1 MTGRISRGWRLF
13 KATFAI
19 LKKEKSLA
27 LFPVISTVLSLLVLT
42 AFIFPA
48 LMIFSS
54 TGADTESWGA
64 TQYAMWIIFLFVF
77 YFAIYLITIFFKSA
91 VISNATEVMKGNNP
105 TMGQGIGASASHIG
119 RLAVWALIQATI
131 GLVLSMI
138 RNRDNI
144 VATIISSLIAA
155 AWALVTFF
163 VIPILIFEDRGIPGS
178 IKESWNLF
186 KKTWGETVVSGFS
199 FVLIYI
205 PAFILFFLAI
215 GSIALGVQ
223 TVTIATFGLFLV
235 VLLATAVLASTLHG
249 ILVAL
254 LYNFAK
260 TGEIPDMID
269 RDLIENAFVESKKRT
284 KTTALSGGGNI

>member
-27 LFPVISTVLSLLVLT
+27 LFPVISAILSLLVLVV
-42 AFIFPA
+42 FIFPA

-64 TQYAMWIIFLFVF
+64 TQYAMWIILLFVF
-77 YFAIYLITIFFKSA
+77 YFVIYLITIFFKAA
-91 VISNATEVMKGNNP
+91 VISNATEVMRGNNP
-105 TMGQGIGASASHIG
+105 TMGQGIGASSSHIG
-119 RLAVWALIQATI
+119 KLAIWALIQATI

-144 VATIISSLIAA
+144 IATILSSLVAA
-155 AWALVTFF
+155 AWELVTFF
-163 VIPILIFEDRGIPGS
+163 VIPVLIFEEQGIPGS

-199 FVLIYI
+199 FIVLYI

-215 GSIALGVQ
+215 VSIATGIGTL
-223 TVTIATFGLFLV
+223 TIGMFGLFLV
-235 VLLATAVLASTLHG
+235 VLVATAVLASTLHG

-254 LYNFAK
+254 LYNFAQ
-260 TGEIPDMID
+260 TGEIPDIID
-269 RDLIENAFVESKKRT
+269 RDLIENAFVESKKG
-284 KTTALSGGGNI
+284 KKAAYSGSGNI